1 MPKGRQ
7 REGRG
12 RTSPGQGPGASFDGV
27 LSRAGSALSRHR
39 GLARALAVYAVT
51 LSLLLLLGYSW
62 LDGTAAFHRFLEF
75 NAVATGAL
83 ASLFDS
89 SVNVNGVNVASG
101 SYAVLVIYECTIMAP
116 LAIYSA
122 AVLAVQAP
130 YRTKVLGI
138 ALGFGLLSAVNLIR
152 TTSLFFLGS
161 AAPELMDVVHLLVWQ
176 SLMVLLAVGLW
187 LLWMRRWVHGAAG

>member
-7 REGRG
+7 PERRG
-12 RTSPGQGPGASFDGV
+12 RPNPGQGPGPSLNDV
-27 LSRAGSALSRHR
+27 LSRAGVALSRHR
-39 GLARALAVYAVT
+39 RLARALAVYAVT
-51 LSLLLLLGYSW
+51 LSLLLLGYSW

-89 SVNVNGVNVASG
+89 SVNVSGVNVASG
-101 SYAVLVIYECTIMAP
+101 SYAVLVISECTIMAP

-138 ALGFGLLSAVNLIR
+138 ALGFGVLSAVNLIR

-176 SLMVLLAVGLW
+176 SLMV
-187 LLWMRRWVHGAAG
+187 

>member
-12 RTSPGQGPGASFDGV
+12 WPDPGQGPGPSFDGV
-27 LSRAGSALSRHR
+27 LRRVRVALSRNR

-51 LSLLLLLGYSW
+51 LSLLLLGYSW

-75 NAVATGAL
+75 NAQATGAL
-83 ASLFDS
+83 VSLFDS

-101 SYAVLVIYECTIMAP
+101 SYAVLVISECTIMAP

-122 AVLAVQAP
+122 AVLAVPAHFK
-130 YRTKVLGI
+130 TKVLGV
-138 ALGFGLLSAVNLIR
+138 ALGFGVLSAVNLIR

-187 LLWMRRWVHGAAG
+187 LLWMRRWVQGAAG